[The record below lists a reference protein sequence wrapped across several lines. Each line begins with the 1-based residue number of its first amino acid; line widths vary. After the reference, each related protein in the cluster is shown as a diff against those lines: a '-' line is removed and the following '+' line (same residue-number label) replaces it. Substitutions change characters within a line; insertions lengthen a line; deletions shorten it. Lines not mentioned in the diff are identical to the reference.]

1 MTTHTHAFNGKVAL
15 VTGAAAGIG
24 RASALAFARGGAR
37 VVAADVQTA
46 AGEETVTQI
55 KSAGGEAV
63 FIRADVSVKKDVEAL
78 MRQTITLYGRLD
90 CAHNNAGVEGVRART
105 ASALEKDWDQTI
117 AVNLKGVWLC
127 MKYEISQMLKL
138 GQGAIVNTS
147 SVAGHVGLSRFG
159 AYSASK
165 HAVLGLTKSA
175 ALEYMRF
182 GIRIN
187 AVCPGYIDTGM
198 LDRALI
204 AGHASGSFSDRLLK
218 GVRKR
223 LSRAALLMQ
232 QPARRT
238 GSPAEVA
245 EAVVWLCSDSA
256 SFVNGHN
263 LVVDGGYLAQ

>member
-1 MTTHTHAFNGKVAL
+1 MKSDAPIFKGKVAL

-24 RASALAFARGGAR
+24 RASALAFARNGAK
-37 VVAADVQTA
+37 VVAADVQVA
-46 AGEETVTQI
+46 GGEETVAQI
-55 KSAGGEAV
+55 KGMGGEAV
-63 FIRADVSVKKDVEAL
+63 FIRTDVSVRKEVQAL
-78 MRQTITLYGRLD
+78 VRQTATLYGRLD
-90 CAHNNAGVEGVRART
+90 CAHNNAGIEGVRART
-105 ASALEKDWDQTI
+105 ASALEQDWDRTI
-117 AVNLKGVWLC
+117 AINLKGVWLC
-127 MKYEISQMLKL
+127 MKFEIAEMLKQ

-147 SVAGHVGLSRFG
+147 SVAGHVGLSRFS

-165 HAVLGLTKSA
+165 HGVLGLTKSA

-198 LDRALI
+198 LDRALV
-204 AGHASGSFSDRLLK
+204 AGHDSGSFSDRLFK

-232 QPARRT
+232 QPAKRS

-263 LVVDGGYLAQ
+263 MVVDGGYLAQ

>member
-1 MTTHTHAFNGKVAL
+1 MKSDAPTFKGKVAL

-24 RASALAFARGGAR
+24 RASALAFARNGAK
-37 VVAADVQTA
+37 VVAADVQVA
-46 AGEETVTQI
+46 GGEETVAQI

-63 FIRADVSVKKDVEAL
+63 FIRTDVSVRRDVDAL
-78 MRQTITLYGRLD
+78 IRQTISVYGRLD

-105 ASALEKDWDQTI
+105 ASAHEKDWDHTI
-117 AVNLKGVWLC
+117 AINLKGVWLC
-127 MKYEISQMLKL
+127 MKYEIPQMLKL

-159 AYSASK
+159 AYAASK

-198 LDRALI
+198 LDRALV
-204 AGHASGSFSDRLLK
+204 AGHEGGSFDRLFR

-223 LSRAALLMQ
+223 LGRAALLMQ
-232 QPARRT
+232 QPAKRT

-245 EAVVWLCSDSA
+245 EAVVWLCSDAA